1 MKNKLIR
8 RLFNKQQG
16 FTLIEIVVTIAISSF
31 ILVGTVI
38 SIHQIFFSG
47 YNVREDMRSI
57 QSVQNT
63 GSWLRLDTLKSQIIV
78 TGDNPSTGENETVTL
93 YWAGAARQDAQ
104 NNDCLDYYE
113 VSYFIDNEELRRKE
127 HVTTNIYES
136 DGDFVETIEDENIT
150 LISDA
155 IHDISIISDNASLI
169 VSITSQ
175 VDEAETIKTYEVFP
189 RAIN

>member
-1 MKNKLIR
+1 MKNKIIR

-16 FTLIEIVVTIAISSF
+16 FNLIEIVVTIAISSS

-47 YNVREDMRSI
+47 NNVREDMRSI

-78 TGDNPSTGENETVTL
+78 PGDNPGTSENETLTL

-104 NNDCLDYYE
+104 NNDYLDYYE

-136 DGDFVETIEDENIT
+136 DGDFVETVEEESIT

-155 IHDISIISDNASLI
+155 VHDISIISDNTSLI

-175 VDEAETIKTYEVFP
+175 IDEAETLKTYEVFP